1 MKKQISLHFP
11 WLRDSSLQRQLT
23 FFIVLFLVPLHI
35 LLLGITAASTLIM
48 YQHTRTTYQNMI
60 DFFMDEIDTSLDFI
74 SRFLVNTAAEN
85 STFQSIAYDYSDVDL
100 NMESIRLYRYL
111 QHNVVLYPDLQYLF
125 VHKTRTEP
133 LIVLA
138 PNPTYYAFSLSNFEM
153 RNYLIKYLAANTDGA
168 REWQLLTIEGQQYLL
183 CMLKFNDTQLGAL
196 VPISALLEKLEK
208 YQIENGQFTVTA
220 YVPQD
225 GAPRLFARLT
235 LHELRIYAHSSTG
248 DFSIEL
254 RSSAPFDSN
263 APFVFYLLCTVLSL
277 ALLAIIPLSRRYMC
291 QHFSKPIDI
300 VLSHM
305 RRAQTGDASVRLPN
319 DIGSC
324 EMNILAQAFNHMM
337 DDIQQLNDRVLDE
350 QKQRSQVYLQCM
362 QLQLSPH
369 FFLNTL
375 NTIYLL
381 SYNDEH
387 KKLQDIT
394 LNMIEYFR
402 NVFNSSSPTISLGNE
417 LLQCRRYIS
426 IYQIRKDQTIDFL
439 TDVPESVME
448 YPVPPLSI
456 LTFVENSLKH
466 AVQNGVRLQI
476 SVSIRCVAL
485 PEGGIGLQ
493 FRLAD
498 NGQGFPG
505 PILEHLNAM
514 HPPMEVTGSHIGLP
528 NLQNRL
534 FYCYGTRTSIWYANA
549 ENGGAQVTVIIP
561 ITF

>member
-1 MKKQISLHFP
+1 VQ
-11 WLRDSSLQRQLT
+11 T
-23 FFIVLFLVPLHI
+23 
-35 LLLGITAASTLIM
+35 
-48 YQHTRTTYQNMI
+48 
-60 DFFMDEIDTSLDFI
+60 
-74 SRFLVNTAAEN
+74 
-85 STFQSIAYDYSDVDL
+85 
-100 NMESIRLYRYL
+100 
-111 QHNVVLYPDLQYLF
+111 
-125 VHKTRTEP
+125 
-133 LIVLA
+133 
-138 PNPTYYAFSLSNFEM
+138 
-153 RNYLIKYLAANTDGA
+153 
-168 REWQLLTIEGQQYLL
+168 
-183 CMLKFNDTQLGAL
+183 
-196 VPISALLEKLEK
+196 
-208 YQIENGQFTVTA
+208 
-220 YVPQD
+220 
-225 GAPRLFARLT
+225 GAPPA
-235 LHELRIYAHSSTG
+235 
-248 DFSIEL
+248 
-254 RSSAPFDSN
+254 
-263 APFVFYLLCTVLSL
+263 
-277 ALLAIIPLSRRYMC
+277 
-291 QHFSKPIDI
+291 
-300 VLSHM
+300 
-305 RRAQTGDASVRLPN
+305 RLPN

-456 LTFVENSLKH
+456 LTFVDNSLKH

>member
-225 GAPRLFARLT
+225 GAPRL
-235 LHELRIYAHSSTG
+235 LHG
-248 DFSIEL
+248 
-254 RSSAPFDSN
+254 
-263 APFVFYLLCTVLSL
+263 
-277 ALLAIIPLSRRYMC
+277 
-291 QHFSKPIDI
+291 
-300 VLSHM
+300 
-305 RRAQTGDASVRLPN
+305 
-319 DIGSC
+319 
-324 EMNILAQAFNHMM
+324 
-337 DDIQQLNDRVLDE
+337 
-350 QKQRSQVYLQCM
+350 
-362 QLQLSPH
+362 
-369 FFLNTL
+369 
-375 NTIYLL
+375 
-381 SYNDEH
+381 
-387 KKLQDIT
+387 
-394 LNMIEYFR
+394 
-402 NVFNSSSPTISLGNE
+402 
-417 LLQCRRYIS
+417 
-426 IYQIRKDQTIDFL
+426 
-439 TDVPESVME
+439 
-448 YPVPPLSI
+448 
-456 LTFVENSLKH
+456 
-466 AVQNGVRLQI
+466 
-476 SVSIRCVAL
+476 
-485 PEGGIGLQ
+485 
-493 FRLAD
+493 
-498 NGQGFPG
+498 
-505 PILEHLNAM
+505 
-514 HPPMEVTGSHIGLP
+514 
-528 NLQNRL
+528 
-534 FYCYGTRTSIWYANA
+534 
-549 ENGGAQVTVIIP
+549 
-561 ITF
+561 